1 MQREL
6 EIVAV
11 GTQIKEDIKQLKRDN
26 NITYFNQ
33 DYIIVKLGL

>member
-26 NITYFNQ
+26 NITNFNQ